1 MNPQRMCT
9 VCREMKD
16 KDKLIRI
23 AKTDTGFLLDISNK
37 GGGRGAYICKNKACI
52 SVARKRSAFERSF
65 SGKIPLAIYDN
76 LEGLAGD
83 E

>member
-1 MNPQRMCT
+1 MKPERMCT

-23 AKTDTGFLLDISNK
+23 AKTDTGFLLDTANK
-37 GGGRGAYICKNKACI
+37 GGGRGAYICKDKACI

-65 SGKIPLAIYDN
+65 SCKIPLAIYDD
-76 LEGLAGD
+76 LEELTGD